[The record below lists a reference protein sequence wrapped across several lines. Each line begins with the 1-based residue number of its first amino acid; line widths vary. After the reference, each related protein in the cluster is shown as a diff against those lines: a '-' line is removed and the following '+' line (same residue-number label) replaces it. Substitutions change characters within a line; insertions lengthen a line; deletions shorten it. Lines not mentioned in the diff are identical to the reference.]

1 MSPRSLLVISA
12 APDSRPSTATLMA
25 LVAELRRRPGLS
37 THLWFLRSDDGDSTA
52 ADRVVDDLRR
62 SQPARVIDA
71 VGLSRIAGVLRGRIL
86 RRWWKQASPD
96 AVILDDGLG
105 ARVIAGRSVVTVVR
119 ANDDAPV
126 DAELEGAPLSSAD
139 LWMMPAGEDQ
149 IGAPVIEAPLGLR
162 DLDRFL
168 EFRTQAARN
177 RVRRSLGV
185 PEDELPLVVGWG
197 SDAWHDGVDVFLRS
211 LWSLER
217 RHGIRARGLWIGLD
231 ASDEELDRLGAEA
244 QRCGLDSRVTYVP
257 EGDDDDRFCG
267 DVVLLPCRV
276 VDPTRPH
283 IDEVLVTGTQIVASN
298 ASQLVGP
305 GVTQVVDLDAE
316 AAGDA
321 LARCLAAERAVVA
334 AELGRAYHV
343 GPLVDDLLASL
354 DGILSHA

>member
-37 THLWFLRSDDGDSTA
+37 THLWFLRSDDGDTTA

-62 SQPARVIDA
+62 SQPAGVIDA
-71 VGLSRIAGVLRGRIL
+71 VGLSRVAGALRGRVL

-105 ARVIAGRSVVTVVR
+105 ARVIAGRPVVTVVR

-126 DAELEGAPLSSAD
+126 DAELEGAPLRSAD
-139 LWMMPAGEDQ
+139 LWMVPEREDQ
-149 IGAPVIEAPLGLR
+149 TRAPAIEAPLRLR

-168 EFRTQAARN
+168 AFREQAARD
-177 RVRRSLGV
+177 RVRSRLGV
-185 PEDELPLVVGWG
+185 PEDGLPLVVGWG

-211 LWSLER
+211 LWCLER
-217 RHGIRARGLWIGLD
+217 RHGTPARGLWVGMD

-244 QRCGLDSRVTYVP
+244 QRCGLDGRVTYVP
-257 EGDDDDRFCG
+257 DGVQDDRFCG

-276 VDPTRPH
+276 ADPSRPDV
-283 IDEVLVTGTQIVASN
+283 DEVLVTGTQIVASN
-298 ASQLVGP
+298 ASQLLGP
-305 GVTQVVDLDAE
+305 GITPVVDLDAE
-316 AAGDA
+316 AAGEA
-321 LARCLAAERAVVA
+321 LARCLVADRVAVA

-343 GPLVDDLLASL
+343 GPLADDLLASL
-354 DGILSHA
+354 EEILSHV